1 MSPETYSVSRMSDEI
16 IDSPTAWVSK
26 HLRKYVESNGAEGH
40 LYHGRP
46 TLLLTTVGRRSG
58 LKRRTPLI
66 YGRDGDAYVVVASNG
81 GADDHPLWYHNLLA
95 LPRVE
100 VQVRDEVF
108 TAVARTA
115 TAEEKPALWEQMVG
129 IHGEYADYRRK
140 TARDIP
146 VVILTRA

>member
-1 MSPETYSVSRMSDEI
+1 MSPDADSVSGMSDEI
-16 IDSPTAWVSK
+16 IDSPTGWVSK

-40 LYHGRP
+40 LYYGRP

-58 LKRRTPLI
+58 LRRRTPLI

-95 LPRVE
+95 LPQVE
-100 VQVRDEVF
+100 VQVEAEVF
-108 TAVARTA
+108 AAVGRTA
-115 TAEEKPALWEQMVG
+115 TAGEKPALWEQMVG
-129 IHGEYADYRRK
+129 IHGEYAAYRRK

-146 VVILTRA
+146 VVILARV

>member
-1 MSPETYSVSRMSDEI
+1 MSRMSDEI

-95 LPRVE
+95 LPQAE

-115 TAEEKPALWEQMVG
+115 TAGEKPALWEQMVG

>member
-1 MSPETYSVSRMSDEI
+1 MSDKI
-16 IDSPTAWVSK
+16 IDSPTDWVSA
-26 HLRKYVESNGAEGH
+26 HLRTYVESNGAEGH
-40 LYHGRP
+40 LYYGRP

-81 GADDHPLWYHNLLA
+81 GADEHPLWYHNVVA
-95 LPRVE
+95 LPQVE
-100 VQVRDEVF
+100 VQVQAEVF

-115 TAEEKPALWEQMVG
+115 TAREKAALWEQMVG

>member
-1 MSPETYSVSRMSDEI
+1 MSSDEI
-16 IDSPTAWVSK
+16 IDSPTGWVAK
-26 HLRKYVESNGAEGH
+26 HLRTYVESNGAKGH

-66 YGRDGDAYVVVASNG
+66 YGRDGDAYVIVASNG

-95 LPRVE
+95 HPRVE
-100 VQVRDEVF
+100 VQVEAEVF
-108 TAVARTA
+108 AAVARTA
-115 TAEEKPALWEQMVG
+115 TAEEKPALWDQMVG
-129 IHGEYADYRRK
+129 IHGEYADYERK

-146 VVILTRA
+146 VVILDHA